1 MTDINKIIPE
11 EAKQDLVDVNQLWDL
26 MISKVKELIAESRKI
41 DFGGVGGAKSIKDY
55 AANLKLAA
63 DNQQKLANQT
73 ANYTILN
80 KELQQAENRLTKSLQ
95 EENKQITALNETR
108 KQYNYQV
115 KQQVIAENAAF
126 GSLTHLRA
134 ELNRT
139 KAEYAALGVTIRQSD
154 IGKALQLQINR
165 FDNEVK
171 RLEGEIGVFGRNVGN
186 YQGALTGAMGVQGQ
200 FQQLLRELPNAGISA
215 RTFLIAITNNITYF
229 GEAVQQ
235 ARLQGNSW
243 KQILSSMGSSM
254 FGLVGILNLAVL
266 GLTVFGTKMLEAS
279 ASTTKAEES
288 AKRYADAISEASLN
302 ASKSAVEEITR
313 LDTLYGVATNVNAAM
328 EIRVGAVKEMQ
339 RLYPAVLG
347 NMEQEAIL
355 TGLAADEMQRLAD
368 NLIKKAAAQAA
379 EEKVSATGK
388 RILEL
393 KEQIKTQKELAKIAD
408 AKKFTKGAE
417 DETGVTF
424 ALASGDAGAA
434 RKNRKELEKELA
446 ETEQLQKQYAQ
457 QAIDAASQVLGLFDD
472 TTDPRGGSEAT
483 KRLSDESKAQ
493 FDIQTADLKRQI
505 ELNKELANDEGRT
518 YEDRIESLEQYY
530 DLKRQLI
537 LQTAEYEKQVGN
549 KTALEQ
555 SLIDENT
562 QQQLIDLTNE
572 TLAIETKAA
581 LKSLEN
587 ERAINEQKKQNLSD
601 LTAWAKKEND
611 QRVKDEEEAA
621 KKRMELIA
629 KVVQFGMQAADML
642 QSLNRRRTERE
653 VESLNRE
660 EQRQQTATEREVA
673 RIERSA
679 LSQEEKEERIA
690 EAQAKG
696 DMRQQD
702 IERRRIESERK
713 QAQFQ
718 KNIALAKIL
727 MSMYMGVAKEIESK
741 GVAGIL
747 TATGIL
753 TFLGGITS
761 AVGAIAIPAYKGGV
775 DSHPGGLAI
784 VGDGGEPERIDLPSG
799 KSFFSPSTDT
809 LMDLPKGTSVTP
821 VSKMIEDTNGMLS
834 PKVLNTL
841 MLESRGNTARM
852 ERLMAQK
859 LDQVKEAIESKPVS
873 SITISEGFMYSS
885 TTKGNIKNITLRKN
899 ITH

>member
-1 MTDINKIIPE
+1 MTDINTIIPE

-26 MISKVKELIAESRKI
+26 MIAKVKELIAESRKI
-41 DFGGVGGAKSIKDY
+41 DFGGVGGAKSVKDY

-505 ELNKELANDEGRT
+505 ELNKELANDDSRT

-562 QQQLIDLTNE
+562 QLQLIDLTNE
-572 TLAIETKAA
+572 TLGIETKAA

-621 KKRMELIA
+621 KKRMALIT
-629 KVVQFGMQAADML
+629 KVTQLGIQAGDML
-642 QSLNRRRTERE
+642 RSIRNSHHQEDMNELNRQDEANRNALDRE
-653 VESLNRE
+653 I
-660 EQRQQTATEREVA
+660 A
-673 RIERSA
+673 RIQRST
-679 LSQEEKEERIA
+679 LSQQEKEEAIREA
-690 EAQAKG
+690 EAKSEIKRRQIENERRDREQRAAAFDRDVAMFQMMLSMFQGIAKEVGTGGVKGIVTAAAITAFMGGIITAAGRLRTPRYAKG
-696 DMRQQD
+696 
-702 IERRRIESERK
+702 
-713 QAQFQ
+713 
-718 KNIALAKIL
+718 
-727 MSMYMGVAKEIESK
+727 
-741 GVAGIL
+741 
-747 TATGIL
+747 T
-753 TFLGGITS
+753 
-761 AVGAIAIPAYKGGV
+761 

-784 VGDGGEPERIDLPSG
+784 VGDGGEQERIDLPG
-799 KSFFSPSTDT
+799 GQSFFSPATDT

-859 LDQVKEAIESKPVS
+859 LDQVKEAIESKPVYRTTFS
-873 SITISEGFMYSS
+873 NGYVRESMYR
-885 TTKGNIKNITLRKN
+885 GNIEVKFIKKRL
-899 ITH
+899 